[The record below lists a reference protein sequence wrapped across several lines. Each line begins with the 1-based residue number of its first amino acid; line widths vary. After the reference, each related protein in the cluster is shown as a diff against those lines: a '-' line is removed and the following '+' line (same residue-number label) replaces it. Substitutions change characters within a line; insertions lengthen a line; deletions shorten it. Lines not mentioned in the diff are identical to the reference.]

1 MLIAKFVAFGE
12 TLYEYSSEPEICFMK
27 IYKPVEG
34 RYYRMM
40 MTMTM
45 MMTTTMM
52 MLTTTVVTVMVT
64 T

>member
-34 RYYRMM
+34 RYYRMV
-40 MTMTM
+40 MTMTTM
-45 MMTTTMM
+45 MM
-52 MLTTTVVTVMVT
+52 MLTTTVVAVVTVMVT